1 MIDQLI
7 PLSDRVSASASDWE
21 LWPCNTAW
29 VGVESLKLSWWDHG
43 AKKKELSEFLCSP
56 VHLFHDESDPPK
68 SKQSSQRRKL
78 SFILYVW
85 ISSDPSALLEE
96 TDGGSGAKCSPPKD
110 RTPLFWLVCA
120 SPHHQTQY
128 FIKWVLGY
136 EDAEAS
142 AHVFRNCEKLP
153 SSNLLHSLSSVFLL
167 FKFLA
172 YP

>member
-29 VGVESLKLSWWDHG
+29 VGVESLELSWWDHG

-110 RTPLFWLVCA
+110 RIPLFWLVCA
-120 SPHHQTQY
+120 SPHHQTR
-128 FIKWVLGY
+128 ILLSECWGMRTLRLVLVY
-136 EDAEAS
+136 SEI
-142 AHVFRNCEKLP
+142 VKNFFP
-153 SSNLLHSLSSVFLL
+153 LLICCIPFPLSSYRLNF
-167 FKFLA
+167 
-172 YP
+172 